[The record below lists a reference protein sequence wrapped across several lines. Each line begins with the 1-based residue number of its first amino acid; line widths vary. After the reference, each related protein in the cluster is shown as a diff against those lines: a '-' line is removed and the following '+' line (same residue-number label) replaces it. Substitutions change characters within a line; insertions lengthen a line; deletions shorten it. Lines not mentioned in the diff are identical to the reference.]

1 PFLPLT
7 PKGELLKIS
16 SLKKS
21 PLGDLGVKR
30 LFRPGSGVLD
40 DFFATPDLWEYKKNT
55 NLVRFIF

>member
-1 PFLPLT
+1 PLT

-30 LFRPGSGVLD
+30 LFRLHSMI
-40 DFFATPDLWEYKKNT
+40 N
-55 NLVRFIF
+55 VRFFLRLKFMFVTLN

>member
-1 PFLPLT
+1 
-7 PKGELLKIS
+7 